1 MNNTIKPFKKIL
13 IANRGEIACRVIKTC
28 NNIGI
33 ETVAIYSDA
42 DQEALHV
49 KLADESKPLG
59 GLTPAESYLNIDK
72 IIEIALET
80 NSEAIHPGYG
90 FLSENIEFAKACVEN
105 NIIFIGPSTE
115 AIEKMGDKVT
125 AIQTAMKAGVP
136 CLPGTYAPV
145 TYAKAKK
152 VCEEI
157 GYPVMVKASAGG
169 GGIGIRKVDSA
180 EDLEESFKQAQS
192 LAESN
197 FGNSKLYVEKYMT
210 NGSHVEVQVLADL
223 HGNAIHLFERDC
235 SVQRRN
241 QKIIEETPCT
251 KLSQQKREELW
262 NSAID
267 LVKHINYTNAGTVEF
282 LVDEESNFYFLE
294 MNTRL
299 QVEHPVTEMTTGLDI
314 VDLQIRIASG
324 EELSIVQ
331 DDIKQTGHS
340 MEARIYPEDP
350 KTFLPTIGKISS
362 LKLPTK
368 KNIRIDAS
376 IFEGYEVSPYYEPML
391 GKFIAWGRNRK
402 ECISNFIKY
411 LQSTEIIG
419 ITHNIPLIIEILQS
433 EGFENHEFSTNFLT
447 DVFPY
452 ENNNTS
458 DEEIVAAITIALNEI
473 FGSKSNSQSTNNWK
487 MHGRVSQMN
496 QSSFGGLGW

>member
-33 ETVAIYSDA
+33 KTVAIYSDA
-42 DQEALHV
+42 DQDALHV
-49 KLADESKPLG
+49 KFADESKPLG
-59 GLTPAESYLNIDK
+59 GLTPTESYLNIDK
-72 IIEIALET
+72 IIQIDIET

-90 FLSENIEFAKACVEN
+90 FLSENIDFAKACVDN
-105 NIIFIGPSTE
+105 NIVFIGPSTE
-115 AIEKMGDKVT
+115 AIQKMGDKAT

-152 VCEEI
+152 VCDEI

-192 LAESN
+192 LAESS

-251 KLSQQKREELW
+251 KLTDQKRKELW

-299 QVEHPVTEMTTGLDI
+299 QVEHPVTEMTTNLDI
-314 VDLQIRIASG
+314 VDLQIRIAAG
-324 EELSIVQ
+324 EKLGIEQ
-331 DDIKQTGHS
+331 EDIKQTGHS
-340 MEARIYPEDP
+340 IEARIYPEDP

-362 LKLPTK
+362 LELPEK

-376 IFEGYEVSPYYEPML
+376 IFEGYEVSPYYEPMM

-402 ECISNFIKY
+402 ECIVNFIKY
-411 LQSTEIIG
+411 LKSTKIVG
-419 ITHNIPLIIEILQS
+419 ITHNISLIIEILQS
-433 EGFENHEFSTNFLT
+433 EGFVNHKFSTNFLT

-473 FGSKSNSQSTNNWK
+473 FGSKSNSPSLNNWK
-487 MHGRVSQMN
+487 MQGRVSQMN
-496 QSSFGGLGW
+496 QGSFGGLRW

>member
-33 ETVAIYSDA
+33 KTVAIYSDA
-42 DQEALHV
+42 DQDALHV
-49 KLADESKPLG
+49 KFADESKPLG
-59 GLTPAESYLNIDK
+59 GLTPTESYLNIDK
-72 IIEIALET
+72 IIKIAIET

-90 FLSENIEFAKACVEN
+90 FLSENIDFAKACVDN
-105 NIIFIGPSTE
+105 NIVFIGPSTE
-115 AIEKMGDKVT
+115 AIQKMGDKVT

-152 VCEEI
+152 VCDEI

-192 LAESN
+192 LAESS

-251 KLSQQKREELW
+251 KLTDQKRKELW

-267 LVKHINYTNAGTVEF
+267 LVKHIKYTNAGTVEF

-299 QVEHPVTEMTTGLDI
+299 QVEHPVTEMTTNLDI
-314 VDLQIRIASG
+314 VDLQIRIAAG
-324 EELSIVQ
+324 EKLGIEQ
-331 DDIKQTGHS
+331 KDIKQAGHS
-340 MEARIYPEDP
+340 IEARIYPEDP

-362 LKLPTK
+362 LELPEK

-376 IFEGYEVSPYYEPML
+376 IFEGYEVSPYYEPMM

-402 ECISNFIKY
+402 ECIANFIKY
-411 LQSTEIIG
+411 LKSIKIVG

-433 EGFENHEFSTNFLT
+433 EGFVNHKFSTNFLT

-473 FGSKSNSQSTNNWK
+473 FGSKSNSPSLNNWK
-487 MHGRVSQMN
+487 MQGRISQMN
-496 QSSFGGLGW
+496 QGSFGGLRW

>member
-1 MNNTIKPFKKIL
+1 
-13 IANRGEIACRVIKTC
+13 
-28 NNIGI
+28 
-33 ETVAIYSDA
+33 
-42 DQEALHV
+42 
-49 KLADESKPLG
+49 
-59 GLTPAESYLNIDK
+59 
-72 IIEIALET
+72 
-80 NSEAIHPGYG
+80 
-90 FLSENIEFAKACVEN
+90 
-105 NIIFIGPSTE
+105 
-115 AIEKMGDKVT
+115 
-125 AIQTAMKAGVP
+125 
-136 CLPGTYAPV
+136 
-145 TYAKAKK
+145 
-152 VCEEI
+152 
-157 GYPVMVKASAGG
+157 MVKASAGG

-340 MEARIYPEDP
+340 IEARIYPEDP

-376 IFEGYEVSPYYEPML
+376 IFEG
-391 GKFIAWGRNRK
+391 
-402 ECISNFIKY
+402 
-411 LQSTEIIG
+411 
-419 ITHNIPLIIEILQS
+419 
-433 EGFENHEFSTNFLT
+433 
-447 DVFPY
+447 
-452 ENNNTS
+452 
-458 DEEIVAAITIALNEI
+458 
-473 FGSKSNSQSTNNWK
+473 
-487 MHGRVSQMN
+487 
-496 QSSFGGLGW
+496 

>member
-33 ETVAIYSDA
+33 KTVAIYSDA
-42 DQEALHV
+42 DQDALHV
-49 KLADESKPLG
+49 KFADESKPLG
-59 GLTPAESYLNIDK
+59 GLTPTESYLNIDK
-72 IIEIALET
+72 IIKIAIET

-90 FLSENIEFAKACVEN
+90 FLSENIDFAKACVDN
-105 NIIFIGPSTE
+105 NIVFIGPSTE
-115 AIEKMGDKVT
+115 AIQKMGDKVT

-152 VCEEI
+152 VCDEI

-192 LAESN
+192 LAESS

-251 KLSQQKREELW
+251 KLTDQKRKELW

-267 LVKHINYTNAGTVEF
+267 LVKHIKYTNAGTVEF

-299 QVEHPVTEMTTGLDI
+299 QVEHPVTEMTTNLDI
-314 VDLQIRIASG
+314 VDLQIRIAAG
-324 EELSIVQ
+324 EKLGIEQ
-331 DDIKQTGHS
+331 KDIKQAGHS
-340 MEARIYPEDP
+340 IEARIYPEDP

-362 LKLPTK
+362 LELPEK

-376 IFEGYEVSPYYEPML
+376 IFEGYEVSPYYEPMM

-402 ECISNFIKY
+402 ECIANFIKY
-411 LQSTEIIG
+411 LKSTKIVG

-433 EGFENHEFSTNFLT
+433 EGFVNHKFSTNFLT

-473 FGSKSNSQSTNNWK
+473 FGSKSNSPSLNNWK
-487 MHGRVSQMN
+487 MQGRISQMN
-496 QSSFGGLGW
+496 QGSFGGLRW

>member
-33 ETVAIYSDA
+33 KTVAIYSDA
-42 DQEALHV
+42 DQDALHV
-49 KLADESKPLG
+49 KFADESKPLG
-59 GLTPAESYLNIDK
+59 GLTPTESYLNIDK
-72 IIEIALET
+72 IIQIAIET

-90 FLSENIEFAKACVEN
+90 FLSENIDFAKACVDN
-105 NIIFIGPSTE
+105 NIVFIGPSTE
-115 AIEKMGDKVT
+115 AIQKMGDKVT

-152 VCEEI
+152 VCDEI

-192 LAESN
+192 LAESS

-251 KLSQQKREELW
+251 KLTDQKRKELW

-299 QVEHPVTEMTTGLDI
+299 QVEHPITESIFGVDIVREQIRVAAGLEMTFI
-314 VDLQIRIASG
+314 Q
-324 EELSIVQ
+324 ENLSI
-331 DDIKQTGHS
+331 KGHS
-340 MEARIYPEDP
+340 IEVRINAEKIPSFAP
-350 KTFLPTIGKISS
+350 CPGKITAYHA
-362 LKLPTK
+362 P
-368 KNIRIDAS
+368 
-376 IFEGYEVSPYYEPML
+376 
-391 GKFIAWGRNRK
+391 
-402 ECISNFIKY
+402 
-411 LQSTEIIG
+411 
-419 ITHNIPLIIEILQS
+419 
-433 EGFENHEFSTNFLT
+433 
-447 DVFPY
+447 
-452 ENNNTS
+452 
-458 DEEIVAAITIALNEI
+458 
-473 FGSKSNSQSTNNWK
+473 
-487 MHGRVSQMN
+487 
-496 QSSFGGLGW
+496 GGLGVRTDSAIYVGYVIPPYYDSLIGKLIIRGRDRSEALARLSGALSEIIIDGIDTTIPLFRSLLDEEDIQKGTYNIHWLEKWLDKKFGQNT

>member
-1 MNNTIKPFKKIL
+1 MYK
-13 IANRGEIACRVIKTC
+13 R
-28 NNIGI
+28 
-33 ETVAIYSDA
+33 
-42 DQEALHV
+42 Q
-49 KLADESKPLG
+49 
-59 GLTPAESYLNIDK
+59 
-72 IIEIALET
+72 
-80 NSEAIHPGYG
+80 
-90 FLSENIEFAKACVEN
+90 
-105 NIIFIGPSTE
+105 FIGPSTE
-115 AIEKMGDKVT
+115 AIQKMGDKVT

-152 VCEEI
+152 VCDEI

-192 LAESN
+192 LAESS

-235 SVQRRN
+235 SVQRRH
-241 QKIIEETPCT
+241 QKLIEETPST
-251 KLSQQKREELW
+251 KLTDQKRKELW

-299 QVEHPVTEMTTGLDI
+299 QVEHPVTEMTTNLDI
-314 VDLQIRIASG
+314 VDLQIRIAAG
-324 EELSIVQ
+324 EKLGIEQ
-331 DDIKQTGHS
+331 EDIKQTGHS
-340 MEARIYPEDP
+340 IEARIYPEDP

-362 LKLPTK
+362 LELPEK

-376 IFEGYEVSPYYEPML
+376 IFEGYEVSPYYEPMM

-402 ECISNFIKY
+402 ECIANFIKY
-411 LQSTEIIG
+411 LKSTKIVG

-433 EGFENHEFSTNFLT
+433 EGFVNHKFSTNFLT

-473 FGSKSNSQSTNNWK
+473 FGSKSNSPSLNNWK
-487 MHGRVSQMN
+487 MQGRVSQMN
-496 QSSFGGLGW
+496 QGSFGGLRW